1 MNWKILLAIAGVAGV
16 AALVARGVESE
27 EDEETED
34 IREKARDYFE
44 VIGDCD
50 AVEFKGTAGQAADF
64 WAGIGR
70 PYIEAKIDEAMTL
83 GTSEPRAV
91 TIFILNDLV
100 PGCTWPP
107 EGTAMDNP
115 SQHLLWATVG
125 QMVDGYLMG
134 PGFEEEEDPGPSFK
148 EPEPAKAAIKDQ

>member
-1 MNWKILLAIAGVAGV
+1 MNWKILLAIAGVAGI

-34 IREKARDYFE
+34 IKEKARDYFE
-44 VIGDCD
+44 VIGDCE

-70 PYIEAKIDEAMTL
+70 PYIEAKIDEAMVL
-83 GTSEPRAV
+83 GTSEPRTV

-115 SQHLLWATVG
+115 SQHLLWVAIS
-125 QMVDGYLMG
+125 QAVDGYLTG
-134 PGFEEEEDPGPSFK
+134 SGFEEGPDEGSSLK